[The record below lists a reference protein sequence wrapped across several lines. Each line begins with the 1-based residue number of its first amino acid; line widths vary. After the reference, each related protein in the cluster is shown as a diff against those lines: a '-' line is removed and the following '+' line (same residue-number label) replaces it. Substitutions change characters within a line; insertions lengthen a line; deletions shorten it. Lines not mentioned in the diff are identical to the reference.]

1 MNQYQDFQIQ
11 EATLKHAPGIASVLV
26 KTWQQAYKGLIDQD
40 YLNSL
45 DLNQKIERWKNILQ
59 TPNRKSQIYVFLNN
73 KDQVVGVCS
82 IGESRYPEQKF
93 THELYLI
100 YILPEYQRGG
110 LGRFMFEDIKKKLH
124 ALDAKSLCV
133 MVLQQGP
140 AVGYYQKMG
149 AQIIQEHQTKIGDKQ
164 YAEYLMGWDKI

>member
-1 MNQYQDFQIQ
+1 MSERFKIQ

-26 KTWQQAYKGLIDQD
+26 KTWQQAYKGVIGQA
-40 YLNSL
+40 YLDSL
-45 DLNQKIERWKNILQ
+45 DLNKKIERWKNILQ
-59 TPNRKSQIYVFLNN
+59 TPNSKSQVYVLLNN
-73 KDQVVGVCS
+73 KDQVVGVYS
-82 IGESRYPEQKF
+82 VGQSRYPEQKF

-100 YILPEYQRGG
+100 YILPEYQGRG

-124 ALDAKSLCV
+124 ALNAQNLCV
-133 MVLQQGP
+133 MVLQGGP